1 MAASDDRNVVILNVG
16 DKVTVQIDPSDE
28 GKAIIT
34 AISITTDGTTPDPV
48 TEDENTTQEEASADS
63 ADTTPQNHT

>member
-1 MAASDDRNVVILNVG
+1 MG
-16 DKVTVQIDPSDE
+16 DNVTVQIDPNDE